1 MEDLSLHIL
10 DCTENSIRAGATLI
24 TIMIEEQRVDNMLTI
39 TIEDNG
45 HGMDTETLNKVQD
58 PFFSTKPDKK
68 TGLGISLL
76 AQATHESE
84 GTFDIHS
91 APDKGTKITATFR
104 YDHIDRKSLGNM
116 ADTVIALIASGSGR
130 VDITYVHTF
139 NGQSFEFDTKT
150 IKEELQD
157 IPIDDPAVL
166 ADLKRQLEN
175 AVQEIRES

>member
-24 TIMIEEQRVDNMLTI
+24 TIIIEEKRVDNMLKI
-39 TIEDNG
+39 TIEDDG
-45 HGMDTETLNKVQD
+45 HGMDKETLKKVQD

-76 AQATHESE
+76 AQATQESE
-84 GTFDIHS
+84 GTFDIRS
-91 APDKGTKITATFR
+91 APDRGTKINATFR

-116 ADTVIALIASGSGR
+116 ADTVIALIASGNGL
-130 VDITYVHTF
+130 VDIRYVHTF
-139 NGQSFEFDTKT
+139 DGRSFEFDTKT

-157 IPIDDPAVL
+157 IPINDPAVL
-166 ADLKRQLEN
+166 ADLKKQLEN
-175 AVQEIRES
+175 AVQEIRKP